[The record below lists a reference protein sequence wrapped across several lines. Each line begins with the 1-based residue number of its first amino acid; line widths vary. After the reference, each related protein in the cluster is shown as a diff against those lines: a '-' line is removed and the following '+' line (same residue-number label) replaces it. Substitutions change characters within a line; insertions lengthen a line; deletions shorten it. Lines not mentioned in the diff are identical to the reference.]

1 MSGRACGP
9 GPGSGRRG
17 ATGTTFNIQRFSTE
31 DGPGIRTTVF
41 FKGCPL
47 RCAWCHN
54 PEGLSAQP
62 ELMWYDARCIGAR
75 HCLTAC
81 PHGALAL
88 TPGGMVIDRHR
99 AMPVAPAPRP
109 ARRPPWR

>member
-1 MSGRACGP
+1 MTGVSVNVQPVGRVSEPA
-9 GPGSGRRG
+9 
-17 ATGTTFNIQRFSTE
+17 ALTGITFNVQRFSTE

-54 PEGLSAQP
+54 PEGLSPRP

-75 HCLTAC
+75 
-81 PHGALAL
+81 
-88 TPGGMVIDRHR
+88 
-99 AMPVAPAPRP
+99 
-109 ARRPPWR
+109 